1 MRAQLCFAIMAALI
15 LGCSESVPPPVA
27 AVRAPD
33 PDQSPSGIRAATVAE
48 NSSQTIEQAAIPP
61 AIVEPLAPGEVPDVR
76 YLPDDAF
83 AAVVFNARRALQ
95 SRALAALPLDEILGP
110 SLAAWNFDPR
120 EVEHWFLFFT
130 PAVEGES
137 LGTPYSPGAVMR
149 FIRPVDGRTLIATRG
164 ECREAR
170 LGDATYYVQTGPQP
184 VAFYIADERTIVF
197 AAEKQLERMLSPG
210 ERNNMLASHLTAT
223 DRNFD
228 LQLHLNPQPLTPA
241 LDAVSAAARQ
251 QLSAA
256 VVPYVE
262 ALRDVSLITLTADL
276 SGERLLTA
284 TVDGRDPEAAAR
296 VRQLAKESRSHLQ
309 LGYSMFRGT
318 LVQAWRGEASQ
329 AVLDVTDLMMAQAT
343 VEYRETSLVLKVP
356 KPPRLDDLGRRLR
369 MARSP

>member
-1 MRAQLCFAIMAALI
+1 M
-15 LGCSESVPPPVA
+15 
-27 AVRAPD
+27 
-33 PDQSPSGIRAATVAE
+33 
-48 NSSQTIEQAAIPP
+48 
-61 AIVEPLAPGEVPDVR
+61 LAPGEVPDVR

-149 FIRPVDGRTLIATRG
+149 FIRPVDGRKLIATRG

-170 LGDATYYVQTGPQP
+170 FGDATYYVQTGPQP

-210 ERNNMLASHLTAT
+210 ERNNLLASHLTTT
-223 DRNFD
+223 DRHFD

-262 ALRDVSLITLTADL
+262 AMRDVSLITLTADL

-284 TVDGRDPEAAAR
+284 TVDARDPEAAAR

-309 LGYSMFRGT
+309 LGYSMFRGA